1 MGNVSAAE
9 SSKPT
14 VDLPSPP
21 LLPPAPPTEIPKARP
36 RETSG
41 APENASVQDV
51 NPGLYEDLHKQT
63 KELFPQVFEGAK
75 VIVAKGL
82 SSHFQIS
89 HTITLSTFT
98 PSVYRFG
105 ATYIGTKQISPTESF
120 PVLLGDVD
128 SSGNMNVNIIHAIT
142 DRLRAKLVAQFQPNK
157 CVGQQVS
164 LDYKGDD
171 FTASLTTG
179 NIDPLSASGLLVGHY
194 LQRITPSLA
203 LGAEIMYQRGQQ
215 VPGGE
220 IAIMSLAGRWSGEK
234 WQLSTNLS
242 PMAGNLHTCFYQ
254 RVHENLQVG
263 VELET
268 SIRMAESTAT
278 IAYQIDIPKADVVFR
293 GQLDSNWC
301 IGGVLEKKLA
311 PFPFTLALSGYA
323 NHVKSQYRFGIGMII
338 G

>member
-9 SSKPT
+9 STKSS
-14 VDLPSPP
+14 VDLPAPP
-21 LLPPAPPTEIPKARP
+21 LLPPGPPTEIPKARP
-36 RETSG
+36 KETAG
-41 APENASVQDV
+41 TGNEPDT

-75 VIVAKGL
+75 VIIAKGL

-89 HTITLSTFT
+89 HTMTLSTFS

-105 ATYIGTKQISPTESF
+105 ATYIGLKQISPTESF
-120 PVLLGDVD
+120 PVMLGDID
-128 SSGNMNVNIIHAIT
+128 SSGNMNANIIHAIT

-171 FTASLTTG
+171 FTTSLTAG
-179 NIDPLSASGLLVGHY
+179 NIDPLSASGKS
-194 LQRITPSLA
+194 IS
-203 LGAEIMYQRGQQ
+203 
-215 VPGGE
+215 
-220 IAIMSLAGRWSGEK
+220 EK
-234 WQLSTNLS
+234 WQLSANLS

-254 RVHENLQVG
+254 RVHDNLQVG

-278 IAYQIDIPKADVVFR
+278 VAYQIDIPKADVVFR